1 MNRTTPRRNAILLPA
16 SALFG
21 LALAAFGFCQ
31 APLPEILSGLYTIF
45 TMEDVLITDYI
56 AVAGMGPAFVNAGLV
71 TLVSTLILWK
81 WDSTPNGA
89 TLVTIGLM
97 SGFSLFGKNLINMWP
112 CFFGSVLY
120 ALVKRESFSVHVNLA
135 LRGTALSP
143 MVSFMAL
150 RYSPWLGIAV
160 GLLVGFLLPPVAEHA
175 HRVQNGMNLYSVG
188 FSCGLLA
195 MMMVPAFKA
204 FGLNPTSA
212 HYWSTGNN
220 LQLGLAL
227 TVLCLVF
234 LASGLARGPKSVLT
248 KYWALLRTSGR
259 VPSDYVRTFTP
270 GPVLV
275 NMGVNGLIATG
286 YILITGGDLN
296 GATIGAI
303 FTIMGFSGYGKH
315 AFNIVPVMA
324 GVLLGSLTNHV
335 DPNSSSLQLAGLFGT
350 TLAPFAGV
358 FGWPFGV
365 LAGLLHSSVVLQA
378 GLPLEGMNL
387 YNNGFSGGLVAIVL
401 YPILTSLVKNRR
413 PVLREEDLYA
423 MFVSDAPQSPEELPG
438 KERRLGTDRRSGKD
452 RRSGIERRVNRLP
465 WPGEERR
472 SGADRRSGKER
483 RSGLDRRATKKQP

>member
-1 MNRTTPRRNAILLPA
+1 MRHPPRRNPILLPV

-21 LALAAFGFCQ
+21 LALMAFGCCHA
-31 APLPEILSGLYTIF
+31 APSEILSGLRTIF

-56 AVAGMGPAFVNAGLV
+56 AVAGIGGAFVNAGLV
-71 TLVSTLILWK
+71 TIVSTAILWR
-81 WDSTPNGA
+81 WDESPNGA
-89 TLVTIGLM
+89 TMVTIGLM
-97 SGFSLFGKNLINMWP
+97 SGFSLFGKNIVNMWP
-112 CFFGSVLY
+112 CFLGTVLY
-120 ALVKRESFSVHVNLA
+120 ALVKKEPFSKHVNLA
-135 LRGTALSP
+135 LRGTALAP
-143 MVSFMAL
+143 MVSFMAV
-150 RYSPWLGIAV
+150 RFHPCLGILV
-160 GLLVGFLLPPVAEHA
+160 GLTVGFFLPPVAEHA

-195 MMMVPAFKA
+195 MMMVPTFKA
-204 FGLNPTSA
+204 FGLEPASA
-212 HYWSTGNN
+212 YHWSAGNN
-220 LQLGLAL
+220 LLLGSSL
-227 TVLCLVF
+227 TVLCMVF
-234 LASGLARGPKSVLT
+234 IVSGLCRGPGPVLE

-286 YILITGGDLN
+286 YILLTGGDLN

-303 FTIMGFSGYGKH
+303 FTIIGFSGYGKH

-365 LAGLLHSSVVLQA
+365 LAGLIHSSVVLQA

-401 YPILTSLVKNRR
+401 YPVLVSLVEHRR
-413 PVLREEDLYA
+413 PVLMDEDLYA
-423 MFVSDAPQSPEELPG
+423 MFESDIPQSPETLPG
-438 KERRLGTDRRSGKD
+438 KERRIDQDRRSGTDRREGGRAWTGEEFRSGKD
-452 RRSGIERRVNRLP
+452 RRSG
-465 WPGEERR
+465 G
-472 SGADRRSGKER
+472 DRRFGR
-483 RSGLDRRATKKQP
+483 KK

>member
-1 MNRTTPRRNAILLPA
+1 MPTTSVQPPGSKTLLPTSTLFA
-16 SALFG
+16 VGLVAFG
-21 LALAAFGFCQ
+21 LTQSTLE
-31 APLPEILSGLYTIF
+31 EIIRGMYTIL
-45 TMEDVLITDYI
+45 THEDVLITDYI
-56 AVAGMGPAFVNAGLV
+56 AIAGIGAAFVNAGLV
-71 TLVSTLILWK
+71 TLISIAILK
-81 WDSTPNGA
+81 LVNDPLNGA

-97 SGFSLFGKNLINMWP
+97 AGFSLFGKNILNIWP
-112 CFFGSVLY
+112 ILTGTAIY
-120 ALVKRESFSVHVNLA
+120 AMLKKETFSHHVNLA
-135 LRGTALSP
+135 LRATALSP
-143 MVSFMAL
+143 VVSFMAV
-150 RYSPWLGIAV
+150 RYSPWLGVLA
-160 GLLVGFLLPPVAEHA
+160 GLLIGFVMPPVAEHA

-204 FGLNPTSA
+204 FGLDPAAA
-212 HYWSTGNN
+212 HHWSTGGNVR
-220 LQLGLAL
+220 LGLAL
-227 TVLCLVF
+227 AALCAVLIV
-234 LASGLARGPKSVLT
+234 AGLSRGPGQVLRR
-248 KYWALLRTSGR
+248 YWALLHTSGR
-259 VPSDYVRTFTP
+259 GPSDYVRTFTP

-286 YILITGGDLN
+286 YIVFTGGDLN

-303 FTIMGFSGYGKH
+303 FTILGFSGYGKH

-401 YPILTSLVKNRR
+401 YPILTSLVERRR
-413 PVLREEDLYA
+413 PVLMEEDLFA
-423 MFVSDAPQSPEELPG
+423 MFDSNEPQPPEDLPG
-438 KERRLGTDRRSGKD
+438 RERGQEDRRSGRD
-452 RRSGIERRVNRLP
+452 RRSGGGS
-465 WPGEERR
+465 WTGEERR
-472 SGADRRSGKER
+472 SGRGRRVEGER
-483 RSGLDRRATKKQP
+483 RSEKQE

>member
-1 MNRTTPRRNAILLPA
+1 MNRAAPRRNPVLLPA

-21 LALAAFGFCQ
+21 LALILFGLCQ
-31 APLPEILSGLYTIF
+31 APFAEILSGLYTIF
-45 TMEDVLITDYI
+45 TVEDVLITDYI
-56 AVAGMGPAFVNAGLV
+56 AVAGLGTPFVNAGLV
-71 TLVSTLILWK
+71 TLVSSAILWV
-81 WDSTPNGA
+81 WDESPNGA
-89 TLVTIGLM
+89 TMVTIGLM
-97 SGFSLFGKNLINMWP
+97 SGFSLFGKNIVNMWP
-112 CFFGSVLY
+112 CFFGTVLY
-120 ALVKRESFSVHVNLA
+120 ALVKRESFSRHVNLA
-135 LRGTALSP
+135 LRGTALAP
-143 MVSFMAL
+143 MVSFMTV
-150 RYSPWLGIAV
+150 RFSPWLGIAV
-160 GLLVGFLLPPVAEHA
+160 GLLVGFLLPPVAEHT
-175 HRVQNGMNLYSVG
+175 HRIQNGMNLYSVG

-212 HYWSTGNN
+212 HCWSTGSNFR
-220 LQLGLAL
+220 LGIAL

-234 LASGLARGPKSVLT
+234 ILSGLARGPKPVLT

-286 YILITGGDLN
+286 YILLTGGDLN

-303 FTIMGFSGYGKH
+303 FTIIGFSGYGKH

-335 DPNSSSLQLAGLFGT
+335 DPNSSALQLAGLFGT

-401 YPILTSLVKNRR
+401 YPVLTSLVKSRR
-413 PVLREEDLYA
+413 PVLMEEDLFA
-423 MFVSDAPQSPEELPG
+423 MFGSDAPQSPEELPG
-438 KERRLGTDRRSGKD
+438 KE
-452 RRSGIERRVNRLP
+452 ERA
-465 WPGEERR
+465 EE
-472 SGADRRSGKER
+472 E
-483 RSGLDRRATKKQP
+483 